1 MQLTNETIITAY
13 LASESLKPGTPI
25 FVNDDGDI
33 AFKEDGEVEFTPD
46 GCSMLC
52 TAEPNKFPL
61 RNVTVIEKDGV
72 FRIAGYGNTFESRL
86 DALLFAINHLG
97 IYIDD
102 LEDFARHIIHNV
114 KHSTFTA

>member
-1 MQLTNETIITAY
+1 MQLSNETIITAY

-25 FVNDDGDI
+25 FLDDDGDI
-33 AFKEDGEVEFTPD
+33 SFKEDGEVEFTPD
-46 GCSMLC
+46 GYSMLC

-72 FRIAGYGNTFESRL
+72 FSIAGYGNTFESRL
-86 DALLFAINHLG
+86 DALLFAVNHLG

-102 LEDFARHIIHNV
+102 LEDFARHVIHNI
-114 KHSTFTA
+114 KHNTFLA

>member
-1 MQLTNETIITAY
+1 MRLANETIITAF

-25 FVNDDGDI
+25 FLDNDGDI
-33 AFKEDGEVEFTPD
+33 AFKEDGDVEFTPD
-46 GCSMLC
+46 GFSMLC

-72 FRIAGYGNTFESRL
+72 YSIAGYGNTFESRL
-86 DALLFAINHLG
+86 DALLFAVNHLG

-102 LEDFARHIIHNV
+102 LDDFARHITHNI
-114 KHSTFTA
+114 KHSSFVA